1 MQQYGV
7 QIGDTIQ
14 VGNQRIP
21 VAGELISVPGEAAAF
36 SLIGPRVYLPQRV
49 IEESGLLDRGSR
61 VTYKSFFQIEEP
73 EELASITEAF
83 RPLGREHRVRT
94 ETDRKSTR
102 LNSSHVAISY
112 AVFCLNK

>member
-1 MQQYGV
+1 MVIFDDEGRSRISHIRAIDGPFPFYGELETLPAEAALTYQQSGSALLEQSAMQQYGV

-49 IEESGLLDRGSR
+49 IEESVLLDLGS
-61 VTYKSFFQIEEP
+61 QI
-73 EELASITEAF
+73 
-83 RPLGREHRVRT
+83 GRA
-94 ETDRKSTR
+94 
-102 LNSSHVAISY
+102 HV
-112 AVFCLNK
+112 